1 METDAELNTASNIV
15 LVIVGDNSGSLE
27 LLSSAVARAGLIIH
41 TAASS
46 EEGLAL
52 VFREYPHIVL
62 ADSGDSTLA
71 DRIAAFDSSIDVVLM
86 TREYTDDA
94 AIAAVR
100 KGAAAYLKKPIAFSA
115 LNEVV
120 GRLSE
125 AARQREEAGALEA
138 AMLPAASFEGMIGR
152 SPAAAEMFSRIRR
165 IAPCFRTVLVS
176 GEPGSGKD
184 SAAAALHSLSAAPGR
199 LIAIRCAEMGAE
211 IVRASGTLFLDEVGA
226 MPLPQQAMLAA
237 SLPRMRVI
245 ASTSRDLRP
254 LVARRLFRE
263 DLYRALTMLEVHVP
277 RLADRAEDVPL
288 LIRHFA
294 AQSGA
299 SIRGITR
306 RARAVLAR
314 YPFPGNIRQLEDA
327 IRHACTVASH
337 RVIDASHLPEYLQL
351 AVRAPEAMR
360 MPAIPPGPETFGD
373 HERHV
378 IAEALLRTG
387 GNQTKAA
394 KTLDIGRDALRYKM
408 RKYGL
413 LANQRAAASR

>member
-1 METDAELNTASNIV
+1 METDAELNPASNIV

-41 TAASS
+41 TAVSS

-71 DRIAAFDSSIDVVLM
+71 DRIAAFDPAIDVVLM
-86 TREYTDDA
+86 TRDYSEEA

-115 LNEVV
+115 LNDVL
-120 GRLSE
+120 GRLFD

-138 AMLPAASFEGMIGR
+138 AMLPHASFEGMVGR
-152 SPAAAEMFSRIRR
+152 SPAATDLFSRIRR
-165 IAPCFRTVLVS
+165 IAPCFRAVLIS

-184 SAAAALHSLSAAPGR
+184 SAACALHNLSAAPSR
-199 LIAIRCAEMGAE
+199 LTIIRCAELGTE
-211 IVRASGTLFLDEVGA
+211 VLRPSGTLYLDEVGA
-226 MPLPQQAMLAA
+226 MPFLQQAMLVA
-237 SLPRMRVI
+237 SLPRLHVI

-263 DLYRALTMLEVHVP
+263 DLYRALTTLEVHVP

-288 LIRHFA
+288 LIRHFV

-299 SIRGITR
+299 AIRGITR

-314 YPFPGNIRQLEDA
+314 YPFPGNVRELEDA
-327 IRHACTVASH
+327 IRHACAVARH
-337 RVIDASHLPEYLQL
+337 GVIDAPDLPEYLQL
-351 AVRAPEAMR
+351 AVRKPDGLATPAAPLD
-360 MPAIPPGPETFGD
+360 PETLGD
-373 HERHV
+373 HEKHA
-378 IAEALLRTG
+378 IAEALLRAG

-394 KTLDIGRDALRYKM
+394 KALDIGRNALRYKM

-413 LANQRAAASR
+413 MGNQRAASR